1 MERFSAL
8 IGFFAILLIAY
19 LLSTNRRAIRW
30 RTVGWGLLL
39 QIVTAVLVL
48 KGALISSTLSDIAPR
63 ISRATASILFIVMAI
78 VFCQIAIRVS
88 AAKRR
93 IIWGAFG
100 LYTVYLFLAYNL

>member
-48 KGALISSTLSDIAPR
+48 KGALIASKLAGIAPAV
-63 ISRATASILFIVMAI
+63 SRAMASIVFIVLTIIFYWVPKRLDAAPPPI
-78 VFCQIAIRVS
+78 TSAVS
-88 AAKRR
+88 R
-93 IIWGAFG
+93 AFPPSP
-100 LYTVYLFLAYNL
+100 

>member
-19 LLSTNRRAIRW
+19 LLSPNRRAIRW

-48 KGALISSTLSDIAPR
+48 KGALIASKLAGIAPAV
-63 ISRATASILFIVMAI
+63 SRAMASIVFIVLTI
-78 VFCQIAIRVS
+78 IFYWV
-88 AAKRR
+88 AKRLASGTPPFFSGR
-93 IIWGAFG
+93 FP
-100 LYTVYLFLAYNL
+100 LPTVSLLLSS

>member
-48 KGALISSTLSDIAPR
+48 KGALIASKLAGIAPAV
-63 ISRATASILFIVMAI
+63 SPAMASIVFIVLTI
-78 VFCQIAIRVS
+78 IFYLV
-88 AAKRR
+88 AKRPDAGTR
-93 IIWGAFG
+93 PIVWGGFG
-100 LYTVYLFLAYNL
+100 VGPAHLF